1 MKLSKKICFLALV
14 LLILAGIIVVA
25 LKGFNV
31 GLMARQHE
39 SLEIV
44 IGKTFETKDIKA
56 ICKEV
61 FGDKKVVIR
70 VIEVFSDAVNI
81 NVESATDEEKQE
93 LVKKINEKY
102 GLELKVENVT
112 VKVSSNIRIRDMIVP
127 YIMPGLVSAILITLY
142 LVLRFRKVN
151 AIKLLLNLYGTVIV
165 TMLALASLIAVTRF
179 PFTSL
184 VVNGMVIIAILE
196 VIAFTAK
203 MESKYDQ
210 MVLEQSKNIK

>member
-1 MKLSKKICFLALV
+1 MKSCKKVCFLALV

-44 IGKTFETKDIKA
+44 IGKSFEVKDIKD

-93 LVKKINEKY
+93 LVNKLNEKY
-102 GLELKVENVT
+102 GLELKNENVT
-112 VKVSSNIRIRDMIVP
+112 VKVSSNIRIRDMITP
-127 YIMPGLVSAILITLY
+127 YIVPGLVSAILITLY

-151 AIKLLLNLYGTVIV
+151 AFKLLLNLFGIVIV
-165 TMLALASLIAVTRF
+165 TMLAIASLIAVTRF

-196 VIAFTAK
+196 VIVFTAK

>member
-1 MKLSKKICFLALV
+1 MKSSKKVCFLALV

-44 IGKTFETKDIKA
+44 IGKSFEVKDIKD

-93 LVKKINEKY
+93 LVNKLNEKY
-102 GLELKVENVT
+102 GLELKNESVT
-112 VKVSSNIRIRDMIVP
+112 VKVSSNIRIRDMITP
-127 YIMPGLVSAILITLY
+127 YIVPGLVSAILITLY

-151 AIKLLLNLYGTVIV
+151 AFKLLLNLFGIVIV
-165 TMLALASLIAVTRF
+165 TMLAIASLIAVTRF

-196 VIAFTAK
+196 VIVFTAK